1 MKNLIM
7 TTMMC
12 LSVILMPVTQSFAK
26 DKDQTLSEVIASLG
40 DSAYRVKKKNCSSGN
55 CRHIPYEYETEFFW
69 LKKSEKKRRRA
80 RNIQRR
86 NEWLLQSG
94 LFPTESEVQA
104 RAVKKKQA
112 ELEKRLKDSKKK
124 SDLAARILKEKE
136 AKLKA
141 LQEKRDELIT
151 KREEALVK
159 TRDIFNSTETA
170 TAGSETLLE
179 SGKGLLKGKAPLRST
194 EDEDKILDELDN
206 SQKELRSVIKEMRD
220 LGAEVSEVQ
229 RKTAGV
235 DQASYDKLIADVEAG
250 EKALQETV
258 EDYGETIARVQPE
271 KDRRA
276 AEVQLLN
283 QKTKVEA
290 AQNYAKQKIKELK
303 KSKDLASFILR
314 DLDDV
319 KKDLKLTELEAKVLN
334 SEIGTSIQ
342 SSILGQ
348 YIRQQ
353 NEKTLQAALQG
364 ACETAKLCNQ
374 HESINNSHIKKNIEP
389 VYEKLK
395 EQLGNGLGK

>member
-7 TTMMC
+7 MMC
-12 LSVILMPVTQSFAK
+12 LSVTLIATPTFAK
-26 DKDQTLSEVIASLG
+26 DKDRSLSEVISELG
-40 DSAYRVKKKNCSSGN
+40 DSAYRVKKKNCTGGGCS
-55 CRHIPYEYETEFFW
+55 HIPYEYETEFFW

-86 NEWLLQSG
+86 NEWLLKSG
-94 LFPTESEVQA
+94 LFPTDAEVEA
-104 RAVKKKQA
+104 RSVKKKQA
-112 ELEKRLKDSKKK
+112 ELEKALKASQKK
-124 SDLAARILKEKE
+124 SEMAARILKEKQ

-141 LQEKRDELIT
+141 LQDKRDLLVK
-151 KREEALVK
+151 KREAAIEK

-194 EDEDKILDELDN
+194 EDEDKILAELDS

-220 LGAEVSEVQ
+220 LGSEVSEVQ

-250 EKALQETV
+250 EKALEKTVQE
-258 EDYGETIARVQPE
+258 YGEVVSRVQPE
-271 KDRRA
+271 KQRRA
-276 AEVQLLN
+276 AEVQLIN
-283 QKTKVEA
+283 QKTKIQA
-290 AQNYAKQKIKELK
+290 AQDFAKQKVKEIK
-303 KSKDLASFILR
+303 KSKDLAEFILK

-334 SEIGTSIQ
+334 SEIGNTIQ

-353 NEKTLQAALQG
+353 NEKTLQVALQG

-374 HESINNSHIKKNIEP
+374 HESINNSHIQKNISP

-395 EQLGNGLGK
+395 EQLGSKEK